1 MDMGFGDSV
10 TIVGLTALIFA
21 VVNFLRFLTNFKK
34 NKSAVLTQAL
44 AWIGAI
50 LIVAISSHSI
60 ITKEMVVFGWRLQDL
75 DLGSVVLAGLMIGS
89 SASVLDK
96 LLGAF
101 DNTRSSAAPPRLP
114 DNSQVPASPE

>member
-1 MDMGFGDSV
+1 MGFGDSV

-101 DNTRSSAAPPRLP
+101 DNTRSSAVPPLLP

>member
-101 DNTRSSAAPPRLP
+101 DNTRSSAVPPLLP